1 MTSLPFFQVDAFA
14 RLPFEGNPAAVMPLE
29 RWLDDEIMQSIAA
42 ENNLAE
48 TAFLVARND
57 SAADDGADFDLRWFT
72 PTVEVDLCG
81 HATLA
86 SAHVLMEGDN
96 ARFSTRSGILSV
108 TRKDGLLWLDLPAGT
123 VREEAEPGI
132 LKALGLPPKTPLF
145 LGRGGNGAAIA
156 LLDSEAAVRAVEPD
170 FRSLRNYDR
179 LVMVTAPGDDSDIA
193 SRVFAAFHGID
204 EDPVTGSAHGS
215 LVPFW
220 AERLGRERFDAIQA
234 SKRGGHL
241 ECVLRPAPAKA
252 GGDRV
257 LLGGT
262 CRTVIVGNFQL

>member
-14 RLPFEGNPAAVMPLE
+14 SRPFTGNPAAVMPLD
-29 RWLDDEIMQSIAA
+29 RWLDDDLMQSIAA

-48 TAFLVARND
+48 TAFLVARD
-57 SAADDGADFDLRWFT
+57 DGDADDGADFDLRWFT

-86 SAHVLMEGDN
+86 SAHVLMEGN
-96 ARFSTRSGILSV
+96 EARFDTRSGILTV
-108 TRKDGLLWLDLPAGT
+108 TKKDGLLWLDLPAGA
-123 VREEAEPGI
+123 VAEGSEP
-132 LKALGLPPKTPLF
+132 LLLEALGLPADTPLF

-156 LLDSEAAVRAVEPD
+156 VLADEEAVRAVDPD
-170 FRSLRNYDR
+170 FRALKPFDR
-179 LVMVTAPGDDSDIA
+179 LVMVTAPGAHSAIA
-193 SRVFAAFHGID
+193 SRVFAAYHGID

-220 AERLGRERFDAIQA
+220 ADRLGRKCFDADQVSA
-234 SKRGGHL
+234 RGGHL
-241 ECVLRPAPAKA
+241 ECQFR
-252 GGDRV
+252 GDRV

-262 CRTVIVGNFQL
+262 CRTIIAGNFQL

>member
-1 MTSLPFFQVDAFA
+1 MACCGSICRPGRSRKRAS
-14 RLPFEGNPAAVMPLE
+14 PAC
-29 RWLDDEIMQSIAA
+29 S
-42 ENNLAE
+42 
-48 TAFLVARND
+48 
-57 SAADDGADFDLRWFT
+57 
-72 PTVEVDLCG
+72 
-81 HATLA
+81 
-86 SAHVLMEGDN
+86 
-96 ARFSTRSGILSV
+96 
-108 TRKDGLLWLDLPAGT
+108 
-123 VREEAEPGI
+123 
-132 LKALGLPPKTPLF
+132 KALGLPAKTPLF

-156 LLDSEAAVRAVEPD
+156 LLDNEAAVRKVEPD
-170 FRSLRNYDR
+170 FRALKKYDR

-220 AERLGRERFDAIQA
+220 AERLGRKCFDALQA

-241 ECVLRPAPAKA
+241 ECALE
-252 GGDRV
+252 GDRV